1 MPWTAC
7 GGSRHD
13 RDRGAAVSALDEAQR
28 ALSDR
33 GLRAQGKAR
42 ILREALPWIT
52 RWAGRTVVIKVGGS
66 VGRGTTAE
74 AMETA
79 FAADVALLRSVGL
92 RVVVVHGGG
101 PQISHLAERLGLE
114 SRFVGGRR
122 VTDEQML
129 EVVRFVLLGQVNP
142 RLVGLISQAGG
153 RAAGVAGTDA
163 DLITARP
170 ADPQMGFVGEVER
183 VDATVL
189 SALLDDGVVPVV
201 ATVARGADGQ
211 DYNVNADT
219 VAGAIATALHAD
231 KLIYL
236 TNVAGLYDAFGSGD
250 SQLLSEV
257 DVTQLRGML
266 ADGTIVSGMI
276 PKIASCVDALEHG
289 VAQAH
294 LLDGR
299 LEHALLLEIFTDAGI
314 GTMIVPAAAGPA
326 GAAGV
331 VGPAGAV
338 GTADATGGTRAADAT
353 GAAGA
358 RRDAAGGGSRE
369 ALT

>member
-1 MPWTAC
+1 MN
-7 GGSRHD
+7 
-13 RDRGAAVSALDEAQR
+13 ALDEAQL

-33 GLRAQGKAR
+33 GRRAQDKAR

-52 RWAGRTVVIKVGGS
+52 RWAGRTVVVKVGGS
-66 VGRGTTAE
+66 VGHGTTAQ

-92 RVVVVHGGG
+92 HVVVVHGGG
-101 PQISHLAERLGLE
+101 PQISDLAERLGLQ
-114 SRFVGGRR
+114 STFVGGRR
-122 VTDEQML
+122 VTDHEML
-129 EVVRFVLLGQVNP
+129 EAVRFVLLGQVNP
-142 RLVGLISQAGG
+142 RLVGLVSQAGA

-163 DLITARP
+163 NLITARP
-170 ADPQMGFVGEVER
+170 ADEAMGFVGEVDA
-183 VDATVL
+183 VDPTVL
-189 SALLDDGVVPVV
+189 HSLLADGVVPVV
-201 ATVARGADGQ
+201 ATVARGRDGQ

-219 VAGAIATALHAD
+219 VAGAIAKALRAD

-257 DVTQLRGML
+257 DVAQLRVMM

-289 VAQAH
+289 VGQAH

-314 GTMIVPAAAGPA
+314 GTMIVQTPEPAPA
-326 GAAGV
+326 STTME
-331 VGPAGAV
+331 PA
-338 GTADATGGTRAADAT
+338 
-353 GAAGA
+353 
-358 RRDAAGGGSRE
+358 S
-369 ALT
+369 

>member
-1 MPWTAC
+1 MST
-7 GGSRHD
+7 
-13 RDRGAAVSALDEAQR
+13 LDEAQL

-33 GLRAQGKAR
+33 GRRAQDKAR

-52 RWAGRTVVIKVGGS
+52 RWAGRTVVVKVGGS
-66 VGRGTTAE
+66 VGHGTTAQ

-92 RVVVVHGGG
+92 QVVVVHGGG
-101 PQISHLAERLGLE
+101 PQISHLAERLGLQ

-122 VTDEQML
+122 VTDHEML
-129 EVVRFVLLGQVNP
+129 EAVRYVLLGQVNP
-142 RLVGLISQAGG
+142 RLVGLVSHAGA
-153 RAAGVAGTDA
+153 RAVGVAGTDA
-163 DLITARP
+163 DQITARP
-170 ADPQMGFVGEVER
+170 ADAAMGFVGEVDA
-183 VDATVL
+183 VDPGVL
-189 SALLDDGVVPVV
+189 RSLLADGVVPVV
-201 ATVARGADGQ
+201 ATVARGRDGQ

-250 SQLLSEV
+250 SQLLSQV
-257 DVTQLRGML
+257 DVDQLRTMM

-276 PKIASCVDALEHG
+276 PKIMGCVDALEHG
-289 VAQAH
+289 VARAH

-314 GTMIVPAAAGPA
+314 GTMIVPAPTPTPPSTTDSA
-326 GAAGV
+326 
-331 VGPAGAV
+331 
-338 GTADATGGTRAADAT
+338 
-353 GAAGA
+353 
-358 RRDAAGGGSRE
+358 S
-369 ALT
+369 

>member
-1 MPWTAC
+1 MTTF
-7 GGSRHD
+7 
-13 RDRGAAVSALDEAQR
+13 DEAQL

-33 GLRAQGKAR
+33 GRRAQDKAR

-52 RWAGRTVVIKVGGS
+52 RWAGRTVVVKVGGS
-66 VGRGTTAE
+66 VGHGTTAQ

-101 PQISHLAERLGLE
+101 PQISHLAERLGLR
-114 SRFVGGRR
+114 STFVGGRR
-122 VTDEQML
+122 VTDHEML

-142 RLVGLISQAGG
+142 RMVGLVSQAGA
-153 RAAGVAGTDA
+153 RAVGVAGTDG
-163 DLITARP
+163 DLISARP
-170 ADPQMGFVGEVER
+170 ADQSMGFVGEVDT
-183 VDATVL
+183 VDPTVL
-189 SALLDDGVVPVV
+189 RSLLDDGVVPIV
-201 ATVARGADGQ
+201 ATVARSRDGQ

-219 VAGAIATALHAD
+219 VAGAIAKALGAD

-236 TNVAGLYDAFGSGD
+236 TNVAGLYDAFGSGG

-257 DVTQLRGML
+257 DVAQLRAMM

-299 LEHALLLEIFTDAGI
+299 LEHALLLEIFTDAGV
-314 GTMIVPAAAGPA
+314 GTMIVPVAATSPSTTRDPA
-326 GAAGV
+326 
-331 VGPAGAV
+331 
-338 GTADATGGTRAADAT
+338 
-353 GAAGA
+353 
-358 RRDAAGGGSRE
+358 S
-369 ALT
+369 